1 MSAFYISSLGLGKI
15 SIKKGGICRKS
26 PRRKAEP
33 NLFITTS
40 IHLLPYRGTC
50 GHALLGERLKLFVNS
65 IVYGDLVT
73 QVQLRLS
80 EKTLEELDK
89 WVAEGRFKSRSDAIR
104 IMLNYYLEREKTR
117 EFYKML
123 VTRSEEAKK
132 HPEALIPIEEL

>member
-1 MSAFYISSLGLGKI
+1 MRRQKSLSG
-15 SIKKGGICRKS
+15 
-26 PRRKAEP
+26 
-33 NLFITTS
+33 
-40 IHLLPYRGTC
+40 
-50 GHALLGERLKLFVNS
+50 FVNS

-132 HPEALIPIEEL
+132 HPEALIPLEEL